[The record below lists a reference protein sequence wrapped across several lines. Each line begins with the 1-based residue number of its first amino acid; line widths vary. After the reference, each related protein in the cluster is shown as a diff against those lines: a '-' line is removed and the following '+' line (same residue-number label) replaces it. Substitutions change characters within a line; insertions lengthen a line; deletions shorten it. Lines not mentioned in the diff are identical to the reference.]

1 MPQSKQQKRLGA
13 LARRERDRDIYTIR
27 AQCQTSGVLA
37 GWCMEAAD
45 IAAADV
51 RNLRRKL
58 GIAEE
63 KS

>member
-13 LARRERDRDIYTIR
+13 LERRKRDRDWMTTHR
-27 AQCQTSGVLA
+27 CTCGHCQSYEQHIIDT
-37 GWCMEAAD
+37 
-45 IAAADV
+45 AAADV

-63 KS
+63 PKP